1 MHHNNTTTQRPATDA
16 PTTPLTS
23 RHDQCARRHKHSE
36 CDATDKKERGG
47 EYNERRVQ
55 GTSAVFF
62 ISYSI
67 LIIFLGGYDNARM
80 IEQNSPLGSRSEPRG
95 FLLPYSIS
103 SHPTSPPSFLSI
115 FLVPTYIFSS
125 LPLPPFSHFFPYSP
139 DLNFLIRSISFLV
152 SFLFCNITY
161 LGIFK

>member
-80 IEQNSPLGSRSEPRG
+80 IEQNSPLGSQSEPRG
-95 FLLPYSIS
+95 FFYPILSHPIPPLLPLFSLS
-103 SHPTSPPSFLSI
+103 SLSLPTSSLAYP
-115 FLVPTYIFSS
+115 S
-125 LPLPPFSHFFPYSP
+125 LPFP
-139 DLNFLIRSISFLV
+139 ISFPTPL
-152 SFLFCNITY
+152 I
-161 LGIFK
+161 